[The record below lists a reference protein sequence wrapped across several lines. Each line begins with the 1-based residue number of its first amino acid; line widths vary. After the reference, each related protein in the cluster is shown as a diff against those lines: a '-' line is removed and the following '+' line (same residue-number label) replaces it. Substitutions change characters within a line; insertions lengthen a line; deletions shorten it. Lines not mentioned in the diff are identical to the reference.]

1 MKTQA
6 EYKVLWVS
14 TGAYKTIPFAV
25 WYDQQVAKL
34 VNSWM
39 VNAA

>member
-1 MKTQA
+1 MKTEA

-25 WYDQQVAKL
+25 WYDRQINKL
-34 VNSWM
+34 VDSWM
-39 VNAA
+39 AKAA

>member
-1 MKTQA
+1 MKTEA

-14 TGAYKTIPFAV
+14 TGAYKTISFAV
-25 WYDQQVAKL
+25 WYDRQINNL

-39 VNAA
+39 NKAA